1 MEIKMKRYRIQK
13 TEYEKILK
21 YEPGDF
27 FAIKCLLEVNEKL
40 GDKTQAKEYKSKLA
54 ILKENWIGDYKST
67 ANGKYLSQIFSD
79 IENGKINC
87 REGQLKSWSELW
99 SDLIRDGNIY
109 SAEFHYYR
117 SEETVGQCSAIYLEI
132 AKLIDENGTILNE
145 ILLLQA
151 EDDDDIEE
159 ARDLGVLL
167 LEKDPT
173 NSEALRFLAMDSF
186 ENLSEQ
192 TIGIAISLFETIY
205 RECNGW
211 ADSEIMLRLG
221 ICYASAG
228 DVCMALKLLKKIEK
242 TERRAERRHWSLGK
256 IPKSERPSQKLGF
269 IIGSIIKKI
278 ESNNI
283 N

>member
-1 MEIKMKRYRIQK
+1 MKNKNHLKQEKMYKQ
-13 TEYEKILK
+13 ILRND
-21 YEPGDF
+21 PNDF
-27 FAIKCLLEVNEKL
+27 FAIKCVIDIFNKLGKTEELDEHHEKL
-40 GDKTQAKEYKSKLA
+40 SN
-54 ILKENWIGDYKST
+54 LKKNWIRHYKST
-67 ANGKYLSQIFSD
+67 PNGKNFSQIFSD
-79 IENGKINC
+79 IKNGKINC
-87 REGQLKSWSELW
+87 REGQLKNWDELW
-99 SDLIRDGNIY
+99 ADLIRDGDIS

-117 SEETVGQCSAIYLEI
+117 CEETVGQCSEIYFQI

-145 ILLLQA
+145 ILLFRA
-151 EDDDDIEE
+151 EEIDDIEE
-159 ARDLGVLL
+159 ALELCMLL

-173 NSEALRFLAMDSF
+173 NSKALRFLAMDSF

-242 TERRAERRHWSLGK
+242 TERRAERRHWALGK
-256 IPKSERPSQKLGF
+256 IPKSERPSQKLSF
-269 IIGSIIKKI
+269 MIGSIIKET

>member
-1 MEIKMKRYRIQK
+1 MKRYRIQK

-27 FAIKCLLEVNEKL
+27 FAMNCLIDILEKL

-54 ILKENWIGDYKST
+54 IFKNEWI
-67 ANGKYLSQIFSD
+67 ANFKTT
-79 IENGKINC
+79 ENGESLNKRFKKITNRQIYC
-87 REGQLKSWSELW
+87 GEGQLKNWDEFW
-99 SDLIRDGNIY
+99 DGLIRSADIY

-117 SEETVGQCSAIYLEI
+117 SEETVGPCSAIYLEI
-132 AKLIDENGTILNE
+132 AKLIDENGIILDE
-145 ILLLQA
+145 ILLFRA
-151 EDDDDIEE
+151 EEIDDIEE

-242 TERRAERRHWSLGK
+242 TERRAERRHWALGK
-256 IPKSERPSQKLGF
+256 IPKSEKPSHKLSF
-269 IIGSIIKKI
+269 IIGSIIKEI
-278 ESNNI
+278 ESKNI

>member
-1 MEIKMKRYRIQK
+1 MKNK
-13 TEYEKILK
+13 NHLKLEKLYNQILK
-21 YEPGDF
+21 NDPDDF
-27 FAIKCLLEVNEKL
+27 FATKCLIDIFNKLGKTELVEAHHEKL
-40 GDKTQAKEYKSKLA
+40 S
-54 ILKENWIGDYKST
+54 ILKENWIRHYKST
-67 ANGKYLSQIFSD
+67 ANGKNLGEIFSD

-87 REGQLKSWSELW
+87 GEGQLKSWSELW
-99 SDLIRDGNIY
+99 DDLIRSADIY

-117 SEETVGQCSAIYLEI
+117 CEETVGQCSEIYFQI

-145 ILLLQA
+145 ILLFRA
-151 EDDDDIEE
+151 EEIDDIEE

-173 NSEALRFLAMDSF
+173 NSKALRFLAMDSF

-242 TERRAERRHWSLGK
+242 TERRAERRHWALGK
-256 IPKSERPSQKLGF
+256 IPISEKPSKKLSF
-269 IIGSIIKKI
+269 MIGSIIKEI
-278 ESNNI
+278 ESKNI

>member
-1 MEIKMKRYRIQK
+1 MKRYRIQK

-21 YEPGDF
+21 YKPGDF
-27 FAIKCLLEVNEKL
+27 FATKCLIDILEKL
-40 GDKTQAKEYKSKLA
+40 GDKTLAKEYKSKLA
-54 ILKENWIGDYKST
+54 ILKNEWI
-67 ANGKYLSQIFSD
+67 ANFKTT
-79 IENGKINC
+79 ENGQRLDRRFKKIADGLVYP
-87 REGQLKSWSELW
+87 REGQLKNWSELW
-99 SDLIRDGNIY
+99 DDLIRSADIY
-109 SAEFHYYR
+109 SADFHYYR
-117 SEETVGQCSAIYLEI
+117 SEETVGQCSEIYFQI

-145 ILLLQA
+145 ILLFRA
-151 EDDDDIEE
+151 EEIDDIEE

-173 NSEALRFLAMDSF
+173 NSKALRFLAMDSF

-211 ADSEIMLRLG
+211 ADSEIMLRFG

-242 TERRAERRHWSLGK
+242 TEHRAERRHWALGK
-256 IPKSERPSQKLGF
+256 IPKSERPSQKLSF
-269 IIGSIIKKI
+269 MIGSIIKEI
-278 ESNNI
+278 ESTNI

>member
-1 MEIKMKRYRIQK
+1 MKRYRIQK

-21 YEPGDF
+21 YKQGDF
-27 FAIKCLLEVNEKL
+27 FAMKCLIEVNEKL
-40 GDKTQAKEYKSKLA
+40 GDKTQAKEYKSKLD
-54 ILKENWIGDYKST
+54 ILKNKWITNFKT
-67 ANGKYLSQIFSD
+67 T
-79 IENGKINC
+79 ENGQRLDRRFKKIADGLVYPQ
-87 REGQLKSWSELW
+87 EGQCANWDELW
-99 SDLIRDGNIY
+99 DDLIRSADIY

-117 SEETVGQCSAIYLEI
+117 SEETVGPCSAIYLEI
-132 AKLIDENGTILNE
+132 AKLIDENGIILDE
-145 ILLLQA
+145 ILLFRA
-151 EDDDDIEE
+151 EEIDDIEE

-242 TERRAERRHWSLGK
+242 TERRAERRHWALGK
-256 IPKSERPSQKLGF
+256 IPKSEKPSHKLSF
-269 IIGSIIKKI
+269 IIGSIIKEI
-278 ESNNI
+278 ESKNI

>member
-1 MEIKMKRYRIQK
+1 MKNKNHLKLEKLYNQILKNDPDDYFAMKCLIDIFNELGK
-13 TEYEKILK
+13 TEELDEHHKKLSNLK
-21 YEPGDF
+21 
-27 FAIKCLLEVNEKL
+27 K
-40 GDKTQAKEYKSKLA
+40 
-54 ILKENWIGDYKST
+54 NWIRHYKST
-67 ANGKYLSQIFSD
+67 PNWKNFSQIFSD
-79 IENGKINC
+79 IKNGKINC
-87 REGQLKSWSELW
+87 REGQFKSLDELW
-99 SDLIRDGNIY
+99 ADLIRDGDIS

-117 SEETVGQCSAIYLEI
+117 CEETVGQCSEIYFQI

-145 ILLLQA
+145 ILLFRA
-151 EDDDDIEE
+151 EENNNIEE

-211 ADSEIMLRLG
+211 ADSEIMLRFG

-242 TERRAERRHWSLGK
+242 TEHRAERRHWALGK
-256 IPKSERPSQKLGF
+256 IPKSERPSQKLSF
-269 IIGSIIKKI
+269 MIGSIIKET

>member
-1 MEIKMKRYRIQK
+1 MKRYRIQK

-145 ILLLQA
+145 LLLFRA
-151 EDDDDIEE
+151 EENYEIDE
-159 ARDLGVLL
+159 ALELCVLI
-167 LEKDPT
+167 LEKDPI
-173 NSEALRFLAMDSF
+173 NSKALGYLAKDAF
-186 ENLSEQ
+186 QNLDENS
-192 TIGIAISLFETIY
+192 IGITISLFDKIY
-205 RECNGW
+205 RECKGW
-211 ADSEIMLRLG
+211 ADPEIMLRLG
-221 ICYASAG
+221 FCYASAG

>member
-1 MEIKMKRYRIQK
+1 M
-13 TEYEKILK
+13 
-21 YEPGDF
+21 
-27 FAIKCLLEVNEKL
+27 
-40 GDKTQAKEYKSKLA
+40 
-54 ILKENWIGDYKST
+54 
-67 ANGKYLSQIFSD
+67 
-79 IENGKINC
+79 
-87 REGQLKSWSELW
+87 
-99 SDLIRDGNIY
+99 
-109 SAEFHYYR
+109 
-117 SEETVGQCSAIYLEI
+117 
-132 AKLIDENGTILNE
+132 NE
-145 ILLLQA
+145 ILLFRA
-151 EDDDDIEE
+151 EENNNIEE

-173 NSEALRFLAMDSF
+173 NSKALRFLAMDSF

-192 TIGIAISLFETIY
+192 TIGIAISLFDTIY

>member
-1 MEIKMKRYRIQK
+1 MKNKNHLKQEKLYNQILKNDPDDYFAMKCLIDIFNELGK
-13 TEYEKILK
+13 TEELDEHHKKLSNLK
-21 YEPGDF
+21 
-27 FAIKCLLEVNEKL
+27 K
-40 GDKTQAKEYKSKLA
+40 
-54 ILKENWIGDYKST
+54 NWIRHYKST
-67 ANGKYLSQIFSD
+67 PNGKNFSQIFSD
-79 IENGKINC
+79 IKNGKINC
-87 REGQLKSWSELW
+87 REGQLKNWDELW
-99 SDLIRDGNIY
+99 ADLIRGADIY
-109 SAEFHYYR
+109 SADFHYYR
-117 SEETVGQCSAIYLEI
+117 SEETVGQCSEIYFQI

-145 ILLLQA
+145 ILLFRA
-151 EDDDDIEE
+151 EEIDDIEE
-159 ARDLGVLL
+159 ALELCMLL

-173 NSEALRFLAMDSF
+173 NSKALRFLAMDSF

-242 TERRAERRHWSLGK
+242 TERRAERRHWALGK
-256 IPKSERPSQKLGF
+256 IPKSERPSKKLSFVIGG
-269 IIGSIIKKI
+269 IIRAI

>member
-1 MEIKMKRYRIQK
+1 MKNKNHLKQEKLYNQILKNDPDDYFAMKCLIDIFNELGK
-13 TEYEKILK
+13 TEELD
-21 YEPGDF
+21 EHH
-27 FAIKCLLEVNEKL
+27 EKL
-40 GDKTQAKEYKSKLA
+40 SNA
-54 ILKENWIGDYKST
+54 KENWIGDYKST

-79 IENGKINC
+79 LENGKINC
-87 REGQLKSWSELW
+87 GEGQLKSWSEFW
-99 SDLIRDGNIY
+99 DDLIRSADIY

-117 SEETVGQCSAIYLEI
+117 SEETVGPCSAIYLEI
-132 AKLIDENGTILNE
+132 AKLIDENGIILDE
-145 ILLLQA
+145 ILLFRA
-151 EDDDDIEE
+151 EEIDDIEE

-242 TERRAERRHWSLGK
+242 TERRAERRHWALGK
-256 IPKSERPSQKLGF
+256 IPKSEKPSHKLSF
-269 IIGSIIKKI
+269 IIGSIIKEI
-278 ESNNI
+278 ESKNI

>member
-1 MEIKMKRYRIQK
+1 MKNENHLKQQKMYKKILMNDPNDYLAMKCLIDIFNKLGK
-13 TEYEKILK
+13 TELVE
-21 YEPGDF
+21 
-27 FAIKCLLEVNEKL
+27 AHHEKL
-40 GDKTQAKEYKSKLA
+40 S
-54 ILKENWIGDYKST
+54 ILKENWIRHYKST
-67 ANGKYLSQIFSD
+67 ANGKNLGEIFSD
-79 IENGKINC
+79 IKNGKINC
-87 REGQLKSWSELW
+87 REGQFKSWGEFW
-99 SDLIRDGNIY
+99 DDLIRSADIY

-117 SEETVGQCSAIYLEI
+117 SEETVGPCSAIYLEI
-132 AKLIDENGTILNE
+132 AKLIDENGIILDE
-145 ILLLQA
+145 ILLFRA
-151 EDDDDIEE
+151 EEIDDIEE

-192 TIGIAISLFETIY
+192 TIGIAISLFDTIY
-205 RECNGW
+205 RECSGW

-221 ICYASAG
+221 ICYASTG
-228 DVCMALKLLKKIEK
+228 DVCRALELLKKIEK
-242 TERRAERRHWSLGK
+242 TERRAERRHWALGK
-256 IPKSERPSQKLGF
+256 IPKSERSAQKLSF